1 MREHVLTLFRKN
13 GVNGVGCNQASIER
27 LSEILIL
34 FRFGFTAKDLEEEI
48 ESHCGCMVS
57 RHSDSL
63 WTRWIRAI
71 SLFLFFK
78 NVIESNKIH
87 LIHVLFLAQ

>member
-34 FRFGFTAKDLEEEI
+34 FRFGFTAKDLEGEI

-57 RHSDSL
+57 RTQRSRRIQIAFGQGGFEQLAYSYSL
-63 WTRWIRAI
+63 
-71 SLFLFFK
+71 K
-78 NVIESNKIH
+78 M
-87 LIHVLFLAQ
+87 